1 MFVDFKNL
9 PDDSKIW
16 VYGSEQNINSDTQ
29 IEIGN
34 ILENFLNDWSH
45 HGNTL
50 TSSYEFIENR
60 FLVIG
65 IDQSFNP
72 TGGCSIDKLQNLILK
87 IDNTYGFN
95 FYQRLNV
102 FVKIDDKIECIKS
115 SELKD
120 NISVDKNSFFYNL
133 NITTKQELNS
143 WLIQI
148 KDGWCSR
155 FLN

>member
-1 MFVDFKNL
+1 MFVDFTNL

-16 VYGSEQNINSDTQ
+16 VYGSEQNISSDTQ
-29 IEIGN
+29 NEIGN

-72 TGGCSIDKLQNLILK
+72 TG
-87 IDNTYGFN
+87 
-95 FYQRLNV
+95 
-102 FVKIDDKIECIKS
+102 
-115 SELKD
+115 
-120 NISVDKNSFFYNL
+120 
-133 NITTKQELNS
+133 
-143 WLIQI
+143 
-148 KDGWCSR
+148 
-155 FLN
+155 

>member
-9 PDDSKIW
+9 PDASKIW

-34 ILENFLNDWSH
+34 ILKNFLNDWSH

-65 IDQSFNP
+65 IDQSFKP

-87 IDNTYGFN
+87 IDST
-95 FYQRLNV
+95 
-102 FVKIDDKIECIKS
+102 
-115 SELKD
+115 
-120 NISVDKNSFFYNL
+120 
-133 NITTKQELNS
+133 
-143 WLIQI
+143 
-148 KDGWCSR
+148 
-155 FLN
+155 